1 MTPPAPTRTR
11 RPTRPT
17 PQPDEKMGVGAWVLV
32 GVCVLA
38 GAGLLIGLRARVVRT
53 VPVVESAAP
62 AEAPRAAPA
71 EGTGQAPPPE
81 PAGPPASS
89 PAGGEGK
96 VSMTPREG
104 LRVLWVRPQGVVP
117 AYPQAAIEVAFSS
130 AMDRASVQQAFEIS
144 PEVSGIM
151 EWPRPDQMLF
161 RPRRP
166 LDLGAEYKVR
176 LSAAA
181 TDLQHQ
187 EGLQPYEWG
196 FQVHRAYSWHNVGR
210 IVRYACETCH
220 GAGRAAARVPLGNY
234 EQVMRYVQKGNA
246 AASPL
251 YAVLGDARHRQVPA
265 DWQGMYYVIKEWI
278 DKGDAAE

>member
-1 MTPPAPTRTR
+1 
-11 RPTRPT
+11 
-17 PQPDEKMGVGAWVLV
+17 MGVGAWVLV

-38 GAGLLIGLRARVVRT
+38 GAGLLLGLRARLVRT
-53 VPVVESAAP
+53 VPAVESAAP
-62 AEAPRAAPA
+62 QPPAAAPA

-81 PAGPPASS
+81 PAGPPASP

-117 AYPQAAIEVAFSS
+117 VYPHAAIEVAFSS
-130 AMDRASVQQAFEIS
+130 PMDRASVQQALEIF
-144 PEVSGIM
+144 PEAPGVM

-166 LDLGAEYKVR
+166 LEMGAEYKAR
-176 LSAAA
+176 LTAAA
-181 TDLQHQ
+181 TDLRRQ
-187 EGLQPYEWG
+187 EGLQPYEWT
-196 FQVHRAYSWHNVGR
+196 FQVHQAYSWHNVGR
-210 IVRYACETCH
+210 IIRYACETCH
-220 GAGRAAARVPLGNY
+220 APGRAAAGVPLGNY
-234 EQVMRYVQKGNA
+234 EQIMRYVRKGDA

-265 DWQGMYYVIKEWI
+265 DWQGMYYVIKDWI
-278 DKGDAAE
+278 DKADAAE